1 MKLSNRKQLLS
12 EAEAELKRIKRLNEE
27 RSDLTEAGD
36 KIDTTSIINTLGGI
50 AKEFRQAWNDMR
62 IKAEDSEQNGIAA
75 FSQFLKSSKLKGR
88 TIGELLTMGF
98 ELSGSNDVVS
108 NKNIKKA
115 VITSLEQPKAT
126 VSAMGSSTTRMEYLT
141 PSGEFWCHF
150 NVRFPDG
157 KIGRMS
163 FSLRGGSK
171 KILMRKRMN
180 R

>member
-1 MKLSNRKQLLS
+1 MKDLLEEGRKIQ
-12 EAEAELKRIKRLNEE
+12 ETFKKLNEE
-27 RSDLTEAGD
+27 QSDLTEAGD

-62 IKAEDSEQNGIAA
+62 IKAEDSEESGIAA

-126 VSAMGSSTTRMEYLT
+126 VSAMGSSTTRMEYLS
-141 PSGEFWCHF
+141 PSGSFWCHF
-150 NVRFPDG
+150 TIKFPDG

-163 FSLRGGSK
+163 FSIRGGSK
-171 KILMRKRMN
+171 KILIRKRMN
-180 R
+180 Q

>member
-27 RSDLTEAGD
+27 QSDLTEAGD
-36 KIDTTSIINTLGGI
+36 KIDTTSIINRLGGI
-50 AKEFRQAWNDMR
+50 TKEFRQAWNDMR
-62 IKAEDSEQNGIAA
+62 IKSQDSEEAAIAA

-108 NKNIKKA
+108 NKDIKKA
-115 VITSLEQPKAT
+115 VITSVEEPKASVT
-126 VSAMGSSTTRMEYLT
+126 AMGSSTTRMEYLS
-141 PSGEFWCHF
+141 PSGSFWCHF
-150 NVRFPDG
+150 TVKFPDG
-157 KIGRMS
+157 KLGRMS

-171 KILMRKRMN
+171 KISMRKRMN
-180 R
+180 Q